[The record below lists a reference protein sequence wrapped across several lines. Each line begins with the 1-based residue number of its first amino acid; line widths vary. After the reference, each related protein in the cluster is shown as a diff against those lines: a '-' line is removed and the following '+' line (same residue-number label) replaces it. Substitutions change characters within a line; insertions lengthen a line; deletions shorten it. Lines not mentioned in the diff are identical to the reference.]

1 MGRILL
7 IAALVV
13 VGFFV
18 IGAVIGFVWSAL
30 KWILIIGL
38 IVAAVMAVMKITRS
52 ASGSTSH

>member
-13 VGFFV
+13 VGLFV
-18 IGAVIGFVWSAL
+18 IGAVIGFIWSAL

-52 ASGSTSH
+52 TSGSTPH

>member
-18 IGAVIGFVWSAL
+18 IGAVIGFIWSAL

-52 ASGSTSH
+52 TSGSAPH